1 MTLTLNNKQIHLDDV
16 SLDNLFSD
24 LTDLQT
30 LIDALLHGDRTQAE
44 VQQVL
49 ARLNILADIYS

>member
-30 LIDALLHGDRTQAE
+30 LIDALLRGDRTQTE